1 MHKKAM
7 YDISVVIPIY
17 NSATIFPVLYS
28 QLCEVLEPLTKGNFE
43 IITVIDGNKDNSLS
57 VIESFQAKDNRIKII
72 EFARNFGHQAAVTAG
87 LQVVSGN
94 YVVIMDDDL
103 EDPPAVVPLMLSK
116 ALEGYDVVYA
126 IRKKRKVV
134 WWKKMAY
141 PLFYRFVNAVSE
153 IELPYD
159 TGDFCLMRAEVVEQI
174 NNLPEKNRY
183 IRGLRSWVGFRQTG
197 IEYERGK
204 RLYGESGYSLKQYF
218 RLAFDGILSF
228 SYKPL
233 HFITLI
239 GFLFSIITF
248 ITGISFFIARF
259 YGIGSNVP
267 GWSSLMLAILFF
279 GGVQLMAVGI
289 LGAYIARIYEEVKS
303 RPQFVIK
310 NTSGLFQKEN
320 YTE

>member
-1 MHKKAM
+1 MHKKPE
-7 YDISVVIPIY
+7 YILSVVIPIY
-17 NSATIFPVLYS
+17 NSASIFPVLYT
-28 QLCEVLEPLTKGNFE
+28 QLCEVLESITNGSFE
-43 IITVIDGNKDNSLS
+43 IITVIDGNKDDSLL
-57 VIESFQAKDNRIKII
+57 VIEAFQKKDSRIKII

-87 LQVVSGN
+87 LQVVSGQ

-103 EDPPAVVPLMLSK
+103 EDPPNVLPILYTK
-116 ALEGYDVVYA
+116 ALEGFDVVYA

-141 PLFYRFVNAVSE
+141 PLFYRFVNAISE
-153 IELPYD
+153 IDLPYD
-159 TGDFCLMRAEVVEQI
+159 TGDFCLMSSEVVEQI
-174 NNLPEKNRY
+174 NTLPEKNRY

-204 RLYGESGYSLKQYF
+204 RLHGESGYSLTQYF

-233 HFITLI
+233 HFITLV
-239 GFLFSIITF
+239 GFLFSVLTF

-267 GWSSLMLAILFF
+267 GWTSLILAILFF
-279 GGVQLMAVGI
+279 GGIQLMAVGI
-289 LGAYIARIYEEVKS
+289 LGAYVARIYEEVKS

-310 NTSGLFQKEN
+310 KTLGLQDLEK
-320 YTE
+320 